1 MRSGWVAVAV
11 GTAVLL
17 SGCGTQ
23 AAGITGVEFGET
35 STELQVLVGTC
46 NREPTVSVVEGDE
59 ITLSAQ
65 VPRRLSLSGSD
76 ACMDVVAVA
85 LNEPVGQRVVKDAAG
100 REFEPAAPT
109 G

>member
-17 SGCGTQ
+17 SGCATQ
-23 AAGITGVEFGET
+23 AAGITGVEFDET

-46 NREPTVSVVEGDE
+46 NREPTVSAVEGDE

-65 VPRRLSLSGSD
+65 VPRRLSLPLSD
-76 ACMDVVAVA
+76 ACMDVVSVA

-100 REFEPAAPT
+100 REFDPVTPT
-109 G
+109 S